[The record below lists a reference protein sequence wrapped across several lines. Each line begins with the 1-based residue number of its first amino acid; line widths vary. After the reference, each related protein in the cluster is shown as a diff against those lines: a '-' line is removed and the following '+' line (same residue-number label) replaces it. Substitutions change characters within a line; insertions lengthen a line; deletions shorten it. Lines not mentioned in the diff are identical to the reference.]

1 MDTFT
6 REEREVTSRPRR
18 QESGRTFWQ
27 WRRSAVRDTDRSQA
41 PLPDVGD
48 TVRLHAE
55 TSHAGAGVGFYEAR
69 VKAVGLR
76 RILLESPQ
84 TVSHAEESA
93 PALSS
98 ALPPRTALTLSF
110 VCGDNL
116 YQCETRVVGPAKAG
130 TLAVIRPRIVTK
142 VQRRDF
148 YRLPLQS
155 PTTFRVRGESG
166 STPPI
171 PARLVNLS
179 GGGALLASGKPVP
192 SGLRVLVRVPAG
204 RQGDLLDV
212 ESDALD
218 CRVATQGLARIYL
231 IRLRFLGPPHLT
243 EEDREEIVAYIF
255 EQQRMLLR
263 NRKLLRA

>member
-1 MDTFT
+1 M
-6 REEREVTSRPRR
+6 P
-18 QESGRTFWQ
+18 FWQ
-27 WRRSAVRDTDRSQA
+27 WRRGAARGTDSSRA
-41 PLPDVGD
+41 PLPEPGD
-48 TVRLHAE
+48 IVRLHAE
-55 TSHAGAGVGFYEAR
+55 TSYSGVGVGVYEAR

-76 RILLESPQ
+76 RILLESSQ
-84 TVSHAEESA
+84 TTSAAEDGT
-93 PALSS
+93 PALTS

-130 TLAVIRPRIVTK
+130 SLAVSRPRLVTK
-142 VQRRDF
+142 VQRRQF

-155 PTTFRVRGESG
+155 PTTFRVRGEAG
-166 STPPI
+166 STSPV

-204 RQGDLLDV
+204 REGDLLDV

>member
-1 MDTFT
+1 MHRDTG
-6 REEREVTSRPRR
+6 RP
-18 QESGRTFWQ
+18 FWSQ
-27 WRRSAVRDTDRSQA
+27 WRRGAARTPDSSKA
-41 PLPDVGD
+41 PLPEAGD
-48 TVRLHAE
+48 IVRLQAE
-55 TSHAGAGVGFYEAR
+55 SHYGSIGAEVGVYEAR
-69 VKAVGLR
+69 VKTVGLR
-76 RILLESPQ
+76 RILLESPE
-84 TVSHAEESA
+84 TAAGGDSSR
-93 PALSS
+93 PLTS

-110 VCGDNL
+110 VWGDNL

-130 TLAVIRPRIVTK
+130 TLAVCRPRIVTK
-142 VQRRDF
+142 VQRRQF

-155 PTTFRVRGESG
+155 PTTFRVRGEAG
-166 STPPI
+166 STSPV

-192 SGLRVLVRVPAG
+192 GGLRVLVRVPTG
-204 RQGDLLDV
+204 REGYLLDV

-218 CRVATQGLARIYL
+218 CRVATQGLAKIYL

>member
-1 MDTFT
+1 MEALT
-6 REEREVTSRPRR
+6 REAKREVIRR
-18 QESGRTFWQ
+18 ETATPFWP
-27 WRRSAVRDTDRSQA
+27 WRRSPARDTDSSRA
-41 PLPDVGD
+41 PLPEPGD
-48 TVRLHAE
+48 IVRLHAH
-55 TSHAGAGVGFYEAR
+55 TTHAGAEVGVYEAR
-69 VKAVGLR
+69 VKAVGPR
-76 RILLESPQ
+76 RLLLESPQ
-84 TVSHAEESA
+84 TMSHSEDGDGT
-93 PALSS
+93 PALTG

-110 VCGDNL
+110 VFQDNL
-116 YQCETRVVGPAKAG
+116 YQCETRVAGPAKSG
-130 TLAVIRPRIVTK
+130 TLAVSRPRIVTK
-142 VQRRDF
+142 VQRRQF

-166 STPPI
+166 STSPV

>member
-1 MDTFT
+1 MP
-6 REEREVTSRPRR
+6 V
-18 QESGRTFWQ
+18 WNQ
-27 WRRSAVRDTDRSQA
+27 WRRGISQNSAGDRA
-41 PLPDVGD
+41 PLPQVGEI
-48 TVRLHAE
+48 VSL
-55 TSHAGAGVGFYEAR
+55 HAGANTEVGVYQAR
-69 VKAVGLR
+69 VRAVGLR
-76 RILLESPQ
+76 RILLESQ
-84 TVSHAEESA
+84 EIAA
-93 PALSS
+93 PAEDSTFPSTS

-110 VCGDNL
+110 ICDDNL

-130 TLAVIRPRIVTK
+130 MLTVSRPRVVTK
-142 VQRRDF
+142 VQRRQF

-166 STPPI
+166 STPPVA
-171 PARLVNLS
+171 ARLVNLS

-218 CRVATQGLARIYL
+218 CRVATQGLAKIYL

-243 EEDREEIVAYIF
+243 EEEREDIVAYIF

>member
-1 MDTFT
+1 MEALT
-6 REEREVTSRPRR
+6 RETKREVARR
-18 QESGRTFWQ
+18 ETVKAPFWS
-27 WRRSAVRDTDRSQA
+27 WRRSPARDKDSNRA
-41 PLPDVGD
+41 PLPEPGD
-48 TVRLHAE
+48 TVRLHAH
-55 TSHAGAGVGFYEAR
+55 TTHAGAEVGVYEAR

-84 TVSHAEESA
+84 TMGHSEDGT
-93 PALSS
+93 PALTG

-110 VCGDNL
+110 VFNDNL

-130 TLAVIRPRIVTK
+130 TLAVIRPRLVTK
-142 VQRRDF
+142 VQRRQF

-166 STPPI
+166 STAPV

>member
-1 MDTFT
+1 M
-6 REEREVTSRPRR
+6 R
-18 QESGRTFWQ
+18 QEAGRSFWQ
-27 WRRSAVRDTDRSQA
+27 WRRSAARDTDSGQA

-55 TSHAGAGVGFYEAR
+55 TNHTGAGVGFYEAR
-69 VKAVGLR
+69 VKAVGPR
-76 RILLESPQ
+76 RLLLESPQ
-84 TVSHAEESA
+84 TLSHAAEDGA
-93 PALSS
+93 PALTS
-98 ALPPRTALTLSF
+98 ALPPRTALTLTF
-110 VCGDNL
+110 ICGDNL
-116 YQCETRVVGPAKAG
+116 YQCETHVVGPAKAG

-142 VQRRDF
+142 VQRRQF

-166 STPPI
+166 STAPL

-204 RQGDLLDV
+204 RQGDLLDI
-212 ESDALD
+212 EADALD

>member
-1 MDTFT
+1 MP
-6 REEREVTSRPRR
+6 S
-18 QESGRTFWQ
+18 WNQ
-27 WRRSAVRDTDRSQA
+27 WRRGNLENDEGRA
-41 PLPDVGD
+41 PLPQVGD
-48 TVRLHAE
+48 TVSLHAGGE
-55 TSHAGAGVGFYEAR
+55 FEVGVYQAR
-69 VKAVGLR
+69 VRAIGPR
-76 RILLESPQ
+76 RILLESRETTTAHPEGSQ
-84 TVSHAEESA
+84 EDGA
-93 PALSS
+93 ALTS
-98 ALPPRTALTLSF
+98 ALPPRTPLTLSF
-110 VCGDNL
+110 VINDNL
-116 YQCETRVVGPAKAG
+116 YQCETRVVGPAKTG
-130 TLAVIRPRIVTK
+130 TLTVSRPRIVTK
-142 VQRRDF
+142 VQRRQF

-166 STPPI
+166 STSPV

-204 RQGDLLDV
+204 KQGDLLDI

-218 CRVATQGLARIYL
+218 CRVASQGLARIYL
-231 IRLRFLGPPHLT
+231 IRLRFLGPPDLT

>member
-1 MDTFT
+1 MEALT
-6 REEREVTSRPRR
+6 REAKREVVRR
-18 QESGRTFWQ
+18 DALKAPFWS
-27 WRRSAVRDTDRSQA
+27 WRRSPARDKDSNYA
-41 PLPDVGD
+41 PLPEPGD
-48 TVRLHAE
+48 IVRLHVHMA
-55 TSHAGAGVGFYEAR
+55 HAGAEVGVYEAR

-84 TVSHAEESA
+84 TMSPSEDGV
-93 PALSS
+93 PALTS

-116 YQCETRVVGPAKAG
+116 YQCETHVAGPAKTG
-130 TLAVIRPRIVTK
+130 TLAIVRPRLVTK
-142 VQRRDF
+142 VQRRQF

-166 STPPI
+166 STPPV

-218 CRVATQGLARIYL
+218 CRVATQGRAHIYL
-231 IRLRFLGPPHLT
+231 IRLRFLGPPHLA

>member
-1 MDTFT
+1 MH
-6 REEREVTSRPRR
+6 RERAKP
-18 QESGRTFWQ
+18 FWSQ
-27 WRRSAVRDTDRSQA
+27 WRRSPARTPDSSKA
-41 PLPDVGD
+41 PLPEAGD
-48 TVRLHAE
+48 IVRLQAE
-55 TSHAGAGVGFYEAR
+55 THHAGIGAEVGVYEVR

-76 RILLESPQ
+76 RILLESPE
-84 TVSHAEESA
+84 TASAEAGS
-93 PALSS
+93 LTS
-98 ALPPRTALTLSF
+98 ALPPRTAVTLSF
-110 VCGDNL
+110 VWGDNL
-116 YQCETRVVGPAKAG
+116 YQCETRVVGPAKTG
-130 TLAVIRPRIVTK
+130 TLAICRPRIVTK
-142 VQRRDF
+142 VQRRQF

-166 STPPI
+166 STLPV

-204 RQGDLLDV
+204 REGDLLDV

-218 CRVATQGLARIYL
+218 CRVATQGLAKIYL

-263 NRKLLRA
+263 TRRLLRA